1 MQYYGGSTVEI
12 NLSNIKKNTEKIIA
26 RCPGYD
32 YRFGVVKA
40 EAYGHS
46 LEAVQAVLDGGCNYL
61 AVSSLDEAVRIRN
74 DYDSV
79 PILAFFPIDVK
90 YADVYEKY
98 SITASVDSA
107 ESLCVLKER
116 NIKVHIKADTGMNRF
131 GFKDKKNFAEAV
143 HTAASYGILEGAYTH
158 LYKACNRDITQKQT
172 SLFKS
177 FIDEA
182 GSVKIPVIHVY
193 NSEALLYYDKLDYA
207 NGMRVGDLLYALTS
221 DKTLGFQSAFSLKT
235 NVMKIKKLMRG
246 ETIGYDGIFKAD
258 EDNTYIAILPIG
270 YANGIIRHNTGR
282 AVYIGNKAYTI
293 VGNVCMSVMFIKV
306 DETVHEGD
314 EVYVL
319 RDSYH
324 VMQTAEYLKTVPTDV
339 ICGIDANIKRVF
351 TGAR

>member
-61 AVSSLDEAVRIRN
+61 AVSSLDEAVRIRT

-182 GSVKIPVIHVY
+182 GSVKIPVIGMGGISNWQDAVEFLLAGATAIQIGTANFIDPCTPIHVIEGIESY
-193 NSEALLYYDKLDYA
+193 LEKE
-207 NGMRVGDLLYALTS
+207 
-221 DKTLGFQSAFSLKT
+221 GFKSVQD
-235 NVMKIKKLMRG
+235 I
-246 ETIGYDGIFKAD
+246 I
-258 EDNTYIAILPIG
+258 
-270 YANGIIRHNTGR
+270 GII
-282 AVYIGNKAYTI
+282 
-293 VGNVCMSVMFIKV
+293 
-306 DETVHEGD
+306 
-314 EVYVL
+314 
-319 RDSYH
+319 
-324 VMQTAEYLKTVPTDV
+324 
-339 ICGIDANIKRVF
+339 
-351 TGAR
+351 